1 MKTLDIMND
10 DRNSLLLQQEDDNT
24 IIYESEYRRQALQSW
39 SNSNEETKKEM
50 IQEIRNNYQITTNL
64 FKKIIFVIASVL
76 RYRKST

>member
-1 MKTLDIMND
+1 MND